1 MIRARGSNR
10 KRVGVSLYPF
20 PLCVHRRVRRVLHI
34 PHFPLT
40 FKAEFVKIG
49 PPNGFNPIKL
59 QALIYIELKL
69 WIKQT
74 LVSKSV
80 VPGMIVLLK

>member
-1 MIRARGSNR
+1 MHKVLWTIEHVKNEYANAKLSYFGHR
-10 KRVGVSLYPF
+10 KLSLIF
-20 PLCVHRRVRRVLHI
+20 DSLN
-34 PHFPLT
+34 
-40 FKAEFVKIG
+40 KE
-49 PPNGFNPIKL
+49 L